1 MEKKKSKM
9 LCRRIIDNSELGLYE
24 IDNEDCIAIDTIL
37 YHFNLLENNI
47 KENKL
52 YKSNIFNYVESK
64 DKIIEKA
71 ITEIETLRTYFS
83 VDLQPDF
90 IRILEILK
98 DKNVIYW

>member
-1 MEKKKSKM
+1 MTEEELLRGEIKFYRLKLTELSEENKKLNKLREKYNEQYNIIKAQQAEIEKKDKM
-9 LCRRIIDNSELGLYE
+9 I
-24 IDNEDCIAIDTIL
+24 
-37 YHFNLLENNI
+37 NN
-47 KENKL
+47 
-52 YKSNIFNYVESK
+52 
-64 DKIIEKA
+64 A